1 MEMESGAFAQ
11 PALDKRRLVSS
22 EVVQNDVDIE
32 LIRNRGIDFDE
43 ELPELLRPML
53 WVAFTEHL
61 SRRHVKGCKQVR
73 RSMPNVVVRTT
84 LRLA

>member
-1 MEMESGAFAQ
+1 MESGAFAQ

-43 ELPELLRPML
+43 ELLELLRPML
-53 WVAFTEHL
+53 RVAFAEHL
-61 SRRHVKGCKQVR
+61 ARRHVKSREQVG
-73 RSMPNVVVRTT
+73 RSVPNVVVRAP
-84 LRLA
+84 LRLP